1 MICCD
6 ICCDNFPQYEI
17 YSQIQ
22 CCTVCR
28 ECMASWVESQIGDGQ
43 SLALKCNC
51 RSTDLNYRNISCLF
65 PFLSAESQ
73 EKYRYTKRL
82 ESMKNEYHLITCPDC
97 SSEIWIPHV
106 QRETPC
112 SNATCTLFGS
122 LICVKHR
129 VELTR
134 ANPADL
140 SKPKRCPKCVEE
152 CGGDGLLASV
162 MSSIQDA
169 FCDRCPGCNGY
180 VGEPQS
186 LDFCLCLKCNHC
198 PICFCG
204 FCYKF
209 AGSWNDTHVHVRHC
223 PMNPRENYFAESEEI
238 WRGLMRVRRQRLGEA
253 IIAASTLSEEKKQEA
268 RRRMENLIK

>member
-1 MICCD
+1 M
-6 ICCDNFPQYEI
+6 FPELSHQSTETFREARR
-17 YSQIQ
+17 IQ
-22 CCTVCR
+22 T
-28 ECMASWVESQIGDGQ
+28 
-43 SLALKCNC
+43 LKG
-51 RSTDLNYRNISCLF
+51 YKKF
-65 PFLSAESQ
+65 
-73 EKYRYTKRL
+73 
-82 ESMKNEYHLITCPDC
+82 TCPDC
-97 SSEIWIPHV
+97 AQDIWV
-106 QRETPC
+106 TDRQNDTPC
-112 SNATCTLFGS
+112 PNPSCYSSGV
-122 LICVKHR
+122 LICAKHLIRHSR
-129 VELTR
+129 VDPLNKKEPR
-134 ANPADL
+134 
-140 SKPKRCPKCVEE
+140 RCLKCVEE

-204 FCYKF
+204 FCYQY